1 MRPGIFPISY
11 SNSNNNPGEPV
22 VEQIFFIILQL
33 HSVQRKQKWSTTI
46 AKDMTLKNLA
56 VKILSEYQKKLVLR
70 VP

>member
-1 MRPGIFPISY
+1 MRPGILPKSY
-11 SNSNNNPGEPV
+11 SNCNNNPGQPV
-22 VEQIFFIILQL
+22 VEQISFILLEL
-33 HSVQRKQKWSTTI
+33 HSVQHKQKWSTTV